1 LRTFGS
7 GLAMFAFVRLV
18 VDAVVLNLVMAF
30 DTAPDLIEQTA
41 LEPVA

>member
-1 LRTFGS
+1 MDLPIEPGDV
-7 GLAMFAFVRLV
+7 AFVRLV

-30 DTAPDLIEQTA
+30 DKAPELIEQTA